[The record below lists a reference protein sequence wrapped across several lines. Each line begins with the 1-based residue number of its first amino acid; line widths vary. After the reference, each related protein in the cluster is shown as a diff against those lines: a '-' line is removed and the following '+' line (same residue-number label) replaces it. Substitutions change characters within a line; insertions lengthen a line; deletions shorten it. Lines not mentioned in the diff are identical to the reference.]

1 MKPLISIIIPTY
13 NRAQIIGETLDS
25 IIAQNYTNWECIV
38 VDDGSTDNTQEIL
51 QNYIAKDTRFQYHQR
66 PKDKLKG
73 PNSCRNYGFKLSKGE
88 FINFFDS
95 DDFLKPDAFQVF
107 VNQMNEKDDVDAII
121 SKSELIDFFSRKKL
135 KENKIFSNNLI
146 EDLFVEKITFY
157 ICGPFWNRNYL
168 LKQNYLFDEN
178 IGNGDDWDFNLRM
191 VYNNPT
197 LIFIKET
204 PQIQIRVHKDS
215 FSQEKGKLNKKELLS
230 DFKALE
236 KHLELVSAQEN
247 INLKVIRDFI
257 IKRYNRALKWALFQ
271 ENKLKYFL
279 LKEALKKQVKFGYYN
294 KMIKTII
301 GFFLYSVFKKGYH
314 FLKD

>member
-135 KENKIFSNNLI
+135 K
-146 EDLFVEKITFY
+146 DLGIPY
-157 ICGPFWNRNYL
+157 ISIL
-168 LKQNYLFDEN
+168 TD
-178 IGNGDDWDFNLRM
+178 
-191 VYNNPT
+191 PT
-197 LIFIKET
+197 T
-204 PQIQIRVHKDS
+204 GGCAAS
-215 FSQEKGKLNKKELLS
+215 FSIQGDINIAEP
-230 DFKALE
+230 KALIGF
-236 KHLELVSAQEN
+236 AGPR
-247 INLKVIRDFI
+247 VIEQSIRQT
-257 IKRYNRALKWALFQ
+257 LPEGFQ
-271 ENKLKYFL
+271 RSEFL
-279 LKEALKKQVKFGYYN
+279 LDHGFIDRIVPRHKMKEELD
-294 KMIKTII
+294 
-301 GFFLYSVFKKGYH
+301 FFIRMFN
-314 FLKD
+314 